1 MFLLDILDIIQIPE
15 NNRKSISKPYNVFL
29 NNTRFCCIPYILV
42 VGFHWWSAIAKLP
55 QKYVRCDVQLWY
67 YCNYAKTNSTC
78 HCYINKKN
86 ALQLFIKYILI
97 RAYLQIN
104 ILVDRISIAKFL
116 LLPWNEGFIIHRGL
130 RLWQNIVKT
139 IQCVNVNVL

>member
-1 MFLLDILDIIQIPE
+1 MIMFLLDILDIIQIPE

-29 NNTRFCCIPYILV
+29 NNTRFWCIPYIVV
-42 VGFHWWSAIAKLP
+42 VGFHWCSAI
-55 QKYVRCDVQLWY
+55 VIDVQLWY

-78 HCYINKKN
+78 HSYINKKN

-116 LLPWNEGFIIHRGL
+116 LLPWNKGFIIHRGL
-130 RLWQNIVKT
+130 RVWQNIVKT

>member
-1 MFLLDILDIIQIPE
+1 MIMFLLDILDIIQIPE

-29 NNTRFCCIPYILV
+29 NNTRFWCIPYILV
-42 VGFHWWSAIAKLP
+42 VWFHWWDVI
-55 QKYVRCDVQLWY
+55 DVQLWY

-78 HCYINKKN
+78 HSSINKKN